1 MRITVPA
8 KLDKGVYPLKLSLN
22 GVEKT
27 IHTSPKDS
35 FSATRA
41 KQPPTLDSG
50 WDAAAPLELKSRSLV
65 REGLVEAI
73 ATYVHEDLMPED
85 TWRGPDDLSGTI
97 QALWDQDHL
106 YLKAVVRDNE
116 LVNDQPFAHPL
127 DGDGVELF
135 VDTREYSK
143 RPFVRT
149 VFVPPTRKYDFP
161 SLDYLTRHAIYHR
174 VEAQRSQHG
183 YAMLI
188 TIPWADLGDAQ
199 PKEGM
204 RLGIEIGLNDADADF
219 EGGKKRKSRIRWSC
233 DTRSEANTDQY
244 NMLILR

>member
-1 MRITVPA
+1 M
-8 KLDKGVYPLKLSLN
+8 
-22 GVEKT
+22 
-27 IHTSPKDS
+27 
-35 FSATRA
+35 
-41 KQPPTLDSG
+41 
-50 WDAAAPLELKSRSLV
+50 
-65 REGLVEAI
+65 
-73 ATYVHEDLMPED
+73 
-85 TWRGPDDLSGTI
+85 
-97 QALWDQDHL
+97 
-106 YLKAVVRDNE
+106 
-116 LVNDQPFAHPL
+116 
-127 DGDGVELF
+127 
-135 VDTREYSK
+135 DTREYSK

-244 NMLILR
+244 NMLDLR